1 MGQVFSYFFNYIF
14 GKSQKSLKDKEDELL
29 YDVYLLMSGGES
41 RFLDEESSNMDIK
54 LSKRDEDHFFN
65 LATAYRR
72 MHDTDD
78 FFENDEYED
87 LTSEFMARVE
97 KRRNNTNIFY

>member
-78 FFENDEYED
+78 FFEVIYIFFKRVLNLCFPERRIRRLDE
-87 LTSEFMARVE
+87 
-97 KRRNNTNIFY
+97 